1 MNAVVDALESKKI
14 LDYLDPKK
22 KIDLSSNAKQPEPLE
37 IVRLLRKDIFKGK
50 QRRRKVNLQSDRD
63 ELSAWWFDKGCYEY
77 PAWGIHTLKDQY
89 GTQLLNPLLEWPSFG
104 HFGMSPFL
112 LHLLKNR
119 QDVNDSFNVQTHEG
133 LWLANAWLYVYGLN
147 EHCAMELVDDTVI
160 TYLNKVPPF
169 FELHESHAHSAPSW
183 LMFFLWRL
191 NETLQMEY
199 DLRDPRQWDRYI
211 AWFLV
216 EGVNAYGLGKL
227 VAEEWKEKIR
237 SYFKN
242 KSSDIKLSNQN
253 RKKLSLKETA
263 NFFDRKYLPGNYNWA
278 ISSTSKNPK
287 DASNVKRPFGVNL
300 IGFAFGELGIGEDI
314 RMAAESFEEAGIPV
328 SIVNISPGAEV
339 RQKDMSLLKYMKAE
353 DSQEAPYSVN
363 IFCLTAFDTARVYL
377 EKGKGLFEGRYN
389 IGWWPWELPVWP
401 KQWDVVF
408 DLVHEVWGS
417 TTYTTETYK
426 SALKRCGKK
435 TAIKKV
441 PLKVSIDRLKPMSR
455 EELGLPEDRFLF
467 LYVFDSNS
475 YLSRK
480 NPFGALKA
488 FQNAFKGSDKKVG
501 MVFKTMN
508 PKHES
513 HEYQKFK
520 KACLA
525 DSRVILIENTMDRG
539 EVLGLMNACDAYV
552 SLHRAEGFGRTIA
565 EALMLKKPTIATD
578 FSGNT
583 DFEGYIPVKQKKIPV
598 KEGEYP
604 FVESADNAWWADPSV
619 HIKSCFLEAMGLKP
633 PGIKK

>member
-1 MNAVVDALESKKI
+1 M
-14 LDYLDPKK
+14 
-22 KIDLSSNAKQPEPLE
+22 DLSLNAKQLDPLE
-37 IVRLLRKDIFKGK
+37 IVKLLRKDIFKAK
-50 QRRRKVNLQSDRD
+50 QPRGKVNVKNDQD
-63 ELSAWWFDKGCYEY
+63 ELIAWWFDKGWYEY

-89 GTQLLNPLLEWPSFG
+89 GTQLLNPLPEWPSFG
-104 HFGMSPFL
+104 HFGMPPFL

-119 QDVNDSFNVQTHEG
+119 KDVSDSFNVQTHEG

-160 TYLNKVPPF
+160 AHLNSVPPF
-169 FELHESHAHSAPSW
+169 FELHESSAQSAPNW

-191 NETLQMEY
+191 NESLQVEY
-199 DLRDPRQWDRYI
+199 DLRDPKQWDRYI

-227 VAEEWKEKIR
+227 IAEEWKEKIR
-237 SYFKN
+237 SYLKN
-242 KSSDIKLSNQN
+242 KSSDIKISNQN
-253 RKKLSLKETA
+253 RKKSFIKETV
-263 NFFDRKYLPGNYNWA
+263 NFLDRKYLPENYNWA
-278 ISSTSKNPK
+278 ISASSKNQK
-287 DASNVKRPFGVNL
+287 DATNIKRPFGVNL

-314 RMAAESFEEAGIPV
+314 RMAAESFEEAGILV

-339 RQKDMSLLKYMKAE
+339 RQKDMSLLKYMQAE
-353 DSQEAPYSVN
+353 DSEEAPYAVN

-401 KQWDVVF
+401 KRWDIAF

-417 TTYTTETYK
+417 TTYTTETYR

-435 TAIKKV
+435 TILKNV
-441 PLKVSIDRLKPMSR
+441 PLKVSIERLKPMIR
-455 EELGLPEDRFLF
+455 GELGLPEDRFLF

-480 NPFGALKA
+480 NPQGALKA
-488 FQNAFKGSDKKVG
+488 FQSAFPVNNKKVG
-501 MVFKTMN
+501 LVFKTMN
-508 PKHES
+508 PKKES
-513 HEYQKFK
+513 IAYQKFK

-525 DSRVILIENTMDRG
+525 DPRVILIENTMDRG
-539 EVLGLMNACDAYV
+539 EVLGLMQACDAYV

-565 EALMLKKPTIATD
+565 EALMLNKPTIATD

-583 DFEGYIPVKQKKIPV
+583 DFKGYIPVKWKKVRV

-604 FVESADNAWWADPSV
+604 FVENDDNPWWAEPSTN
-619 HIKSCFLEAMGLKP
+619 IRECFLKAMRSVR
-633 PGIKK
+633 